1 MGGWPGDR
9 GPDRPGRGRRR
20 AGLRPARRPLP
31 ARAAGALLPDP
42 RLGPGRRGR
51 AAGGPAGRLAGPERI
66 RATCL
71 DPDLA
76 VPGRY
81 QPLPARAAVR
91 PAPPADRLAAA
102 RPRPPRADPA
112 GRRAPAGSL
121 PRPPPPPA

>member
-9 GPDRPGRGRRR
+9 GPDRPGPGRRR

-42 RLGPGRRGR
+42 RLGPRRRGR
-51 AAGGPAGRLAGPERI
+51 AAGGPAGGLAGPERI

-76 VPGRY
+76 VPRRH

-91 PAPPADRLAAA
+91 PAPPADRLAATWPGA
-102 RPRPPRADPA
+102 PGADPA
-112 GRRAPAGSL
+112 GRGDLAGAL
-121 PRPPPPPA
+121 P